1 MEKRLAV
8 QMDCIKLV
16 KDSENKDVPVV
27 FSLLLPY
34 GVQYSLAYEAI
45 DEIVADLK
53 AMDEAGKKKAE
64 KVTDEAVIPEVEA
77 EIV

>member
-53 AMDEAGKKKAE
+53 AMDEAGKKKLE